1 MDDDVGA
8 ASAADRVL
16 SVGPSEDGSAWDAL
30 WESCSQACSVIVAV
44 QLSAEQGQAYV
55 FPAYMNAHWVALFAE
70 QALSPAESKL
80 HFANF
85 ATEWG
90 AALSGLGSKAAH
102 CTPAGAL
109 TTSIGSAAAST
120 WCRLR
125 LSIFDN
131 ETSADC
137 ARACAL
143 SAQVKYHAFA
153 YLEDVFT
160 FFDPVIN
167 EDGTKLGSMELLTTH
182 LLSVFKLFSAD
193 AHLEYVLVE
202 MLLQVLLQRPVN
214 SALSASVFRL
224 MLELCRRAPQTFP
237 PVVALGTNTVFQL
250 VPGTCRVFSLNSMC
264 VLWWLNRMCVCW
276 SSPRYRRV

>member
-1 MDDDVGA
+1 MEEDSGA
-8 ASAADRVL
+8 VSAADRVL
-16 SVGPSEDGSAWDAL
+16 SVGPAAAGETVLADNSTWDAL
-30 WESCSQACSVIVAV
+30 WESCNQACEVIAAV
-44 QLSAEQGQAYV
+44 QAAAEKGEAYAY
-55 FPAYMNAHWVALFAE
+55 PAYMNAHWVALFAE
-70 QALSPAESKL
+70 QALSPAETKL
-80 HFANF
+80 SFTNF
-85 ATEWG
+85 ASDWTV
-90 AALSGLGSKAAH
+90 AVAGLGRKSAH

-125 LSIFDN
+125 LTIFDN

-137 ARACAL
+137 ASACAL
-143 SAQVKYHAFA
+143 SAQAKYHAFS

-182 LLSVFKLFSAD
+182 LLAVFKLFPAG

-202 MLLQVLLQRPVN
+202 MLMQVLLQRPVN

-224 MLELCRRAPQTFP
+224 LLELCRRAPQTFP

-250 VPGTCRVFSLNSMC
+250 VPGTQCSIKLFFVS
-264 VLWWLNRMCVCW
+264 VL
-276 SSPRYRRV
+276 